1 MLFRILH
8 ELMHAVGF
16 WHEQSRPDRDEHVT
30 IKWENINHEDRHKN
44 FKKKELSRVNMVGR
58 YDMCS
63 IMHYGL
69 WDFGKYNRSGR
80 LMTIKP
86 KHDRFEEECNIKEI
100 GERQNFTREDIEKL
114 NVLYD
119 CNRRIGTIYLNIHTE
134 RAI

>member
-1 MLFRILH
+1 
-8 ELMHAVGF
+8 MHAVGF

-80 LMTIKP
+80 LMTIEP
-86 KHDRFEEECNIKEI
+86 KHDRFEKECDIKEI

-119 CNRRIGTIYLNIHTE
+119 CNRKIGTIMH
-134 RAI
+134 